1 MQIAVKNCPVF
12 YCLGRT
18 SNLQGLAAS
27 MIKLWERCE
36 VAKIAMKRG
45 SHCIDSELVSE
56 ELKVGSCYRFVV
68 CSYTLHFMLSSTY
81 FVVAIQ

>member
-1 MQIAVKNCPVF
+1 MLIAVMNFPVF
-12 YCLGRT
+12 YCLGRS

-56 ELKVGSCYRFVV
+56 ELKVPRCYIYCISC
-68 CSYTLHFMLSSTY
+68 SLAL
-81 FVVAIQ
+81 IL

>member
-1 MQIAVKNCPVF
+1 MWIAVMNFPVF
-12 YCLGRT
+12 YRVGRS

-45 SHCIDSELVSE
+45 SRCIDSELVSE
-56 ELKVGSCYRFVV
+56 ELKVGTVFKLYIAFHVV
-68 CSYTLHFMLSSTY
+68 
-81 FVVAIQ
+81 